1 MCKEWGMG
9 GVEWKTSLKQLQAVD
24 TQPRILRVALVNCNT
39 FLVGLGPGRNP
50 RGALLRVD
58 TNSYAFMLSSTCRSP
73 SFRWK

>member
-9 GVEWKTSLKQLQAVD
+9 GVEWKTSLKQLQAGYTTKD
-24 TQPRILRVALVNCNT
+24 LACSSCNT

-58 TNSYAFMLSSTCRSP
+58 TNSYAFMLSSTCIVYIQC
-73 SFRWK
+73 